1 MGQYFTRDEILAV
14 QDLPF
19 EDKVIPEW
27 GGKTVRVLGL
37 SAAEASDFAGRMV
50 KVDDKG
56 KVTSTEMTDFMPNL
70 LSRTLADENN
80 ELLFTKKD
88 VVALGKKSAW
98 VMSRLFK
105 TAMDLSGLDEMAE
118 QLAVKNSDGTPEG
131 DLPTA

>member
-1 MGQYFTRDEILAV
+1 MGQFFSRDEILAV

-19 EDKVIPEW
+19 KDVPVPEW

-50 KVDDKG
+50 HVDDKG

-88 VVALGKKSAW
+88 VAALGKKSAK

-105 TAMDLSGLDEMAE
+105 VAMDLSGLDEMAE